1 VNTSTLVISLPG
13 LGNEPFFVQIIVL
26 LTILSIAP
34 YLLMFFTT
42 FLRISIVFGFLRNA
56 LGLQQFPSAQVFV
69 TLSLI
74 LTFIVMKP
82 VFDLIYN
89 DAWIPYSNNEIT
101 LQDFVDRSSNYM
113 KDFMLRQTAQEDLE
127 MMFVIAGESPPD
139 TPMETSF
146 TIAAG
151 AFMISELKK
160 AFLMG
165 FLIYLPFIALDIVV
179 ASVLMSLGMF
189 MIPPMMISLPL
200 KIMLFIIANGWDL
213 VIMGLARSFR

>member
-1 VNTSTLVISLPG
+1 MNTPTLTISLPG
-13 LGNEPFFVQIIVL
+13 IGNEPYIVQIIAL

-34 YLLMFFTT
+34 YIIMFFTT

-56 LGLQQFPSAQVFV
+56 MGLQQFPSAQVFV

-74 LTFIVMKP
+74 LTFVIMKP
-82 VFDLIYN
+82 VFTDIYAN
-89 DAWIPYSNNEIT
+89 AWVPYSNKEIS
-101 LQDFVDRSSNYM
+101 LQEFVDRSSGYL
-113 KDFMLRQTAQEDLE
+113 KDFMLKQTDPKDLK
-127 MMFVIAGESPPD
+127 MMFTIADEKPPAKPSD
-139 TPMETSF
+139 TPFS
-146 TIAAG
+146 IAAG
-151 AFMISELKK
+151 AFMVSELKK

-200 KIMLFIIANGWDL
+200 KVMLFIIANGWDL
-213 VIMGLARSFR
+213 VIMGLARSFK

>member
-1 VNTSTLVISLPG
+1 MNTPTLTISLPG
-13 LGNEPFFVQIIVL
+13 IGNEPYIVQIIAL

-34 YLLMFFTT
+34 YIIMFFTT

-56 LGLQQFPSAQVFV
+56 MGLQQFPSAQVFV

-74 LTFIVMKP
+74 LTFVIMKP
-82 VFDLIYN
+82 VFNNIYAN
-89 DAWIPYSNNEIT
+89 AWVPYSNKEIS
-101 LQDFVDRSSNYM
+101 LQEFVDRSSGYL
-113 KDFMLRQTAQEDLE
+113 KDFMLKQTDPKDLE
-127 MMFVIAGESPPD
+127 MMFTIADEKPPAQAKD
-139 TPMETSF
+139 TPFS
-146 TIAAG
+146 IAAG
-151 AFMISELKK
+151 AFMVSELKK

-200 KIMLFIIANGWDL
+200 KVMLFIIANGWDL
-213 VIMGLARSFR
+213 VIMGLARSFK

>member
-1 VNTSTLVISLPG
+1 MNTSTVVLSLPG
-13 LGNEPFFVQIIVL
+13 LGNEPYIVQIIAL

-34 YLLMFFTT
+34 YIIMFFTT
-42 FLRISIVFGFLRNA
+42 FLRISIVFSFLRNA
-56 LGLQQFPSAQVFV
+56 MGLQQFPSAQVFIV
-69 TLSLI
+69 LSLI
-74 LTFIVMKP
+74 LTFIIMKP
-82 VFDLIYN
+82 VFSNIYAQ
-89 DAWIPYSNNEIT
+89 AWIPYSENKIT
-101 LQDFVDRSSNYM
+101 LQEFVDISSSYL
-113 KDFMLRQTAQEDLE
+113 KDFMLKQTDQKDLQ
-127 MMFVIAGESPPD
+127 MMFTIAEEKPPKNPND
-139 TPMETSF
+139 TPFS
-146 TIAAG
+146 IAAG
-151 AFMISELKK
+151 AFMVSELKK